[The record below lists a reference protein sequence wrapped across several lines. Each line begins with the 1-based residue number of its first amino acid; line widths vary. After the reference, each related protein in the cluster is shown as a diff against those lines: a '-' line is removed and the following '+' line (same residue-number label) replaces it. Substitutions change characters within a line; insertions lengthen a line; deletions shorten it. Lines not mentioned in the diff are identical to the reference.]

1 MDYSKYFIR
10 TAVATPK
17 IKVAD
22 TEYNSEEIIR
32 LILKA
37 EKKQVKILVLP
48 ELCVT
53 GYTCQDLFLQK
64 TLLDEAYKSVNHIMA
79 KTSECDCLVI
89 IGFPYEHNGK
99 LYNVAGISKNGKMI
113 AIVPKVHLPNYQEF
127 YEARHFM
134 QGKANVTY
142 VKWFNPY
149 ESHPYEVPFGTN
161 ILLRNKMT
169 DVTIGTEICE
179 DLWVPDPISTKHAL
193 AGANIIVNPSA
204 SNEVIG
210 KGAYRKQLVES
221 QSARL
226 IAAYLYASAGEGE
239 STQDLVFSGHNL
251 IAENG
256 TILGERKYETGKLL
270 VRDIDIEKL
279 NAERRRI
286 TTYETDDQDYIIL
299 DFEYDKK
306 EIQNTG
312 LKRFIPTSPFVPLD
326 EFTRIERCKE
336 IMLLQSLGLKKRM
349 EHIGCKKSVIG
360 VSGGLDSTLALL
372 IINKTYEMLGY
383 SKDGILA
390 VTMPCFGTTS
400 RTYENACDL
409 AKEIGC
415 TLIEIPIR
423 ESVTQHLKD
432 IGHNME
438 NHDVTYENAQARERT
453 QVLMDLANQE
463 NALVI
468 GTGDLSELALGWC
481 TYNGDHMSMYAVNA
495 DVPKT
500 LVRHLVDYYAHA
512 ESSEVLRKTLCD
524 ILETPVSPELLPPD
538 NSGKIIQKTEDK
550 IGPYELHDFFLYY
563 VLRYGFRPEKIF
575 ILARDAFNGMY
586 EDETILK
593 LLRVF
598 FKRFF
603 SQQFKRSCLPDG
615 PKIGSVSLSPRGD
628 LRMPS
633 DASVNLWLIELDEFI
648 SSLD

>member
-1 MDYSKYFIR
+1 MDYNKYFIR
-10 TAVATPK
+10 AAVATPK

-22 TEYNSEEIIR
+22 TEFNSEAIVN
-32 LILKA
+32 LILEA
-37 EKKQVKILVLP
+37 EKNQVKILVLP

-64 TLLDEAYKSVNHIMA
+64 TLLAEAYKSVNHIMT
-79 KTSECDCLVI
+79 KTSKCNCLAV

-99 LYNVAGISKNGKMI
+99 LYNVAGLLKNGKML
-113 AIVPKVHLPNYQEF
+113 AIVPKIHLPNYQEF
-127 YEARHFM
+127 YEARHFAK
-134 QGKANVTY
+134 GKTKVEY
-142 VKWFNPY
+142 VDWVNPHEAY
-149 ESHPYEVPFGTN
+149 PYEVPFGTN
-161 ILLRNKMT
+161 ILLRNKVM
-169 DVTIGTEICE
+169 DVIIGTEICE

-204 SNEVIG
+204 SNEIIG
-210 KGAYRKQLVES
+210 KGAYRKQLVET

-226 IAAYLYASAGEGE
+226 FAAYIYASAGEGE

-270 VRDIDIEKL
+270 IRDIDIEKL
-279 NAERRRI
+279 NAERRRT
-286 TTYETDDQDYIIL
+286 TTYETDNQDYTIV
-299 DFEYDKK
+299 DFEYEKK
-306 EIQNTG
+306 EIQKVS
-312 LKRFIPTSPFVPLD
+312 LKRFIPASPFVPSD
-326 EFTRIERCKE
+326 ELTRIERCRE

-349 EHIGCKKSVIG
+349 EHIGCKKTVIG

-372 IINKTYEMLGY
+372 IIDKTYEALELP
-383 SKDGILA
+383 KDGILA
-390 VTMPCFGTTS
+390 VTMPCYGTTN

-415 TLIEIPIR
+415 TLMEIPIR

-432 IGHNME
+432 IGHDME

-463 NALVI
+463 NAIVV

-500 LVRHLVDYYAHA
+500 LVRYLVDYYAHA
-512 ESSEVLRKTLCD
+512 ESSEALKKTLCD

-538 NSGKIIQKTEDK
+538 KGGKIIQKTEEK

-563 VLRYGFRPEKIF
+563 MMRYGFGPEKTF
-575 ILARDAFNGMY
+575 ILAREAFSGTY
-586 EDETILK
+586 TEETILK
-593 LLRVF
+593 WMKVF
-598 FKRFF
+598 YKRFF

-633 DASVNLWLIELDEFI
+633 DASVNLWMKELDEI
-648 SSLD
+648 VL

>member
-1 MDYSKYFIR
+1 MDYNKYFIR
-10 TAVATPK
+10 AAVATPK

-22 TEYNSEEIIR
+22 TEFNSEAIVN
-32 LILKA
+32 LILEA
-37 EKKQVKILVLP
+37 EKNQVKILVLP

-64 TLLDEAYKSVNHIMA
+64 TLLAEAYKSVNHIMT
-79 KTSECDCLVI
+79 KTSKCNCLAV

-99 LYNVAGISKNGKMI
+99 LYNVAGLLKNGKML
-113 AIVPKVHLPNYQEF
+113 AIVPKIHLPNYQEF
-127 YEARHFM
+127 YEARHFAK
-134 QGKANVTY
+134 GKTKVEY
-142 VKWFNPY
+142 VDWVNPHEAY
-149 ESHPYEVPFGTN
+149 PYEVPFGTN
-161 ILLRNKMT
+161 ILLRNKVM
-169 DVTIGTEICE
+169 DVIIGTEICE

-193 AGANIIVNPSA
+193 AGANFIVNPSA
-204 SNEVIG
+204 SNEIIG
-210 KGAYRKQLVES
+210 KGAYRKQLVET

-226 IAAYLYASAGEGE
+226 FAAYIYASAGEGE

-270 VRDIDIEKL
+270 IRDIDIEKL
-279 NAERRRI
+279 NAERRRT
-286 TTYETDDQDYIIL
+286 TTYETDNQDYTIV
-299 DFEYDKK
+299 DFEYEKK
-306 EIQNTG
+306 EIQKVS
-312 LKRFIPTSPFVPLD
+312 LKRFIPASPFVPSD
-326 EFTRIERCKE
+326 ELTRIERCRE

-349 EHIGCKKSVIG
+349 EHIGCKKTVIG

-372 IINKTYEMLGY
+372 IINKTYEALGLP
-383 SKDGILA
+383 KDGILA
-390 VTMPCFGTTS
+390 VTMPCYGTTN

-415 TLIEIPIR
+415 TLMEIPIR

-432 IGHNME
+432 IGHDME

-463 NALVI
+463 NAIVV

-500 LVRHLVDYYAHA
+500 LVRYLVDYYAHA
-512 ESSEVLRKTLCD
+512 ESSEALKKTLCD

-538 NSGKIIQKTEDK
+538 KGGKIIQKTEEK

-563 VLRYGFRPEKIF
+563 MMRYGFGPEKTF
-575 ILARDAFNGMY
+575 ILAREAFSGTY
-586 EDETILK
+586 TEETILK
-593 LLRVF
+593 WMKVF
-598 FKRFF
+598 YKRFF

-633 DASVNLWLIELDEFI
+633 DASVNLWMKELDEI
-648 SSLD
+648 VL